1 MVRKMEEKR
10 ILVVDDESDVCF
22 VLEKVL
28 SKNGFV
34 VDSYE
39 NPLLAIEK
47 FKAHSYNLVIL
58 DIRMHIHLTIIEI
71 NREALREIYPAI
83 SLGCFI
89 RKPVTIDY
97 LVKRIM

>member
-28 SKNGFV
+28 SENGFV

-47 FKAHSYNLVIL
+47 FIQLSN
-58 DIRMHIHLTIIEI
+58 T
-71 NREALREIYPAI
+71 
-83 SLGCFI
+83 
-89 RKPVTIDY
+89 
-97 LVKRIM
+97 